1 MVCRM
6 QLYWKI
12 SLNVKHQTVHV
23 NTIIVSIYCVN

>member
-1 MVCRM
+1 MVRRM

-23 NTIIVSIYCVN
+23 DTIIVSI